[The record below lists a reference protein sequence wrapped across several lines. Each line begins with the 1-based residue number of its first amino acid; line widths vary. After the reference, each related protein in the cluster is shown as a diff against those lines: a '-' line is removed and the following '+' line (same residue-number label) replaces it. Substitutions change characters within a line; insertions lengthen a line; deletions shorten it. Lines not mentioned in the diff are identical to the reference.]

1 MLDSVAAKA
10 QREMSVSLTDT
21 REEMSEKKAR
31 NWEIIARSVL
41 FYLLSAGLTSA

>member
-10 QREMSVSLTDT
+10 QREMSVSLTDA
-21 REEMSEKKAR
+21 REEIIEKKAH

-41 FYLLSAGLTSA
+41 FYLLSTGLTSA

>member
-10 QREMSVSLTDT
+10 QREMSVSLTDA

-41 FYLLSAGLTSA
+41 FYLLSTGLTSA